1 MQELNVGRRQ
11 VLALIGTS
19 ACQPLFAAGGFPSR
33 PIELVVPFP
42 AGGTTDLMGRALAR
56 AMAKHLPNNQSVVVV
71 NVSGASGIVGI
82 TSVYNAKPDG
92 YRIGLAGYTTFSL
105 HPHYGR
111 TAFTHDGLQH
121 LGRVANF
128 SQVMLLRKDAPWETF
143 EDWIAYV
150 KQNPEKFTYGV
161 PGVGSIL
168 HITMEL
174 INQKAGLKTKAVA
187 FNGGAEQMAALL
199 GGHVQGAISGVGD
212 AKTYLDSGDLRIL
225 FNAGTGRDSYTEK
238 VPTLKEKG
246 VDVAGDIA
254 FSAVAPKGIPP
265 DALPVLQEVV
275 RKALEDPQ
283 LIEQFQKVGLKPEYA
298 TPQNVEQEIEAQFKA
313 NREVLL
319 KLGLIK

>member
-1 MQELNVGRRQ
+1 MQQLNIGRR
-11 VLALIGTS
+11 LALVLIGAT
-19 ACQPLFAAGGFPSR
+19 ACQPLLAAEAFPSR

-56 AMAKHLPNNQSVVVV
+56 AMARHLPNNQSVVVV
-71 NVSGASGIVGI
+71 NVAGASGIVGI

-111 TAFTHDGLQH
+111 TVFTHDGLQQ

-128 SQVMLLRKDAPWETF
+128 SQVMLVRKDAPWQTF

-168 HITMEL
+168 HITMEQ
-174 INQKAGLKTKAVA
+174 INQKAGLRTKAVP

-212 AKTYLDSGDLRIL
+212 ARTYLDSGELRIL
-225 FNAGTGRDSYTEK
+225 FNAGTSADSYTEK
-238 VPTLKEKG
+238 APTVKEKG
-246 VDVAGDIA
+246 IDVAGDIA

-265 DALPVLQEVV
+265 DTLSVLQEAV

-283 LIEQFQKVGLKPEYA
+283 LVEQFQKVGLKPGYA
-298 TPQNVEQEIEAQFKA
+298 TPQEVQREIQAQFEA

-319 KLGLIK
+319 ALGLVK